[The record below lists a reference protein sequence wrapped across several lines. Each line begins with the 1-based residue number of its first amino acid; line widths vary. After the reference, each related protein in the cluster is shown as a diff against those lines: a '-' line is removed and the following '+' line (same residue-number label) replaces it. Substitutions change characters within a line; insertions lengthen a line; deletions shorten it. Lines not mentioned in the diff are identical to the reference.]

1 MANNILGIIGRGI
14 VGKAT
19 DYAFYNKAIILDP
32 AINENT
38 ISDLLGCDIIFICV
52 PTPKG
57 NDEYFKDYMKELHDK
72 EYSGVVCIRSTINP
86 TYINKYTDTRG
97 ITLNVCHVP
106 EFLTERFWELDAKN
120 VTQLVFGGD
129 DGTLIKFKKAIKGS
143 LWEDAKIKQTTPEIA
158 SLMKLVTNSFFATKV
173 TWMNQLEALTNRMGI
188 NWDEFI
194 NVLKMDTRIGDEHL
208 QVPGHDGEYG
218 YGGKCFPKD
227 VQAMI
232 DLFDWY
238 ELDTLLT
245 DVKELNE
252 IFRLQE

>member
-19 DYAFYNKAIILDP
+19 DYAFYNNAIILDP

-57 NDEYFKDYMKELHDK
+57 NDEHFKDYMKELHDK

-106 EFLTERFWELDAKN
+106 EFLTEREPGQKFYNHDVGKTVIENQGNYYLKLKPFLKEGNKTVYVPA
-120 VTQLVFGGD
+120 VATQKPNSLSAAISYVQWFNENHRQITKYGSLLSQ
-129 DGTLIKFKKAIKGS
+129 TKKAKKRRRERLEQQIYK
-143 LWEDAKIKQTTPEIA
+143 KI
-158 SLMKLVTNSFFATKV
+158 
-173 TWMNQLEALTNRMGI
+173 G
-188 NWDEFI
+188 
-194 NVLKMDTRIGDEHL
+194 
-208 QVPGHDGEYG
+208 
-218 YGGKCFPKD
+218 
-227 VQAMI
+227 
-232 DLFDWY
+232 
-238 ELDTLLT
+238 
-245 DVKELNE
+245 
-252 IFRLQE
+252 